1 MLLSGLTTLG
11 QTVVII
17 VAATFI
23 AWALI
28 TAIFI
33 PKRREVFPRRLD
45 AFILVSALLFLAQMT
60 TVLWVSET
68 QEVEEAHAETTG
80 GHAEGEG
87 EGTETTGGG
96 EETTGGTETTGGE
109 ETTGETGRVGD
120 AAAGKEVFET
130 AGCTSCHTLAD
141 ANATGTVGPNLD
153 DAKPPHDLVV
163 ERVTNGMGPMPPFKG
178 QLSEQQIEDVAAY
191 VVSATSS

>member
-11 QTVVII
+11 KTVVII

-45 AFILVSALLFLAQMT
+45 AFIVVSALLFLAQMT

-68 QEVEEAHAETTG
+68 QEIEEAHAETSG

-87 EGTETTGGG
+87 EGTETTG
-96 EETTGGTETTGGE
+96 GGE

-120 AAAGKEVFET
+120 AAAGKEVFES
-130 AGCTSCHTLAD
+130 AGCASCHTLAD
-141 ANATGTVGPNLD
+141 AGATGTVGPNLD
-153 DAKPPHDLVV
+153 EAKPPADLVV
-163 ERVTNGMGPMPPFKG
+163 DRVTNGMGAMPPFSG
-178 QLSEQQIEDVAAY
+178 QLSAEQIKDVAAY
-191 VVSATSS
+191 VVNATSS

>member
-11 QTVVII
+11 KTVVII

-45 AFILVSALLFLAQMT
+45 AFIVVSALLFLAQMT

-68 QEVEEAHAETTG
+68 QEIEEA
-80 GHAEGEG
+80 
-87 EGTETTGGG
+87 
-96 EETTGGTETTGGE
+96 
-109 ETTGETGRVGD
+109 
-120 AAAGKEVFET
+120 
-130 AGCTSCHTLAD
+130 
-141 ANATGTVGPNLD
+141 
-153 DAKPPHDLVV
+153 PPA
-163 ERVTNGMGPMPPFKG
+163 
-178 QLSEQQIEDVAAY
+178 S
-191 VVSATSS
+191 

>member
-11 QTVVII
+11 KTVVII

-87 EGTETTGGG
+87 GGTETTGGGTETTGGG
-96 EETTGGTETTGGE
+96 ETGTA
-109 ETTGETGRVGD
+109 GD

-153 DAKPPHDLVV
+153 DAKPPHDLIV